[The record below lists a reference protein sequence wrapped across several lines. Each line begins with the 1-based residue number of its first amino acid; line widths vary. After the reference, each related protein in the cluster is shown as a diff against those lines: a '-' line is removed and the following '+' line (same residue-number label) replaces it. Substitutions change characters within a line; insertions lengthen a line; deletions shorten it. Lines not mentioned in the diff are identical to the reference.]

1 MKTCYLLQSWFWR
14 YKKKNDSKISPF
26 LPVPSG
32 PSRCDMD
39 RFKLP
44 SVCFVAKC
52 VTVQC
57 GAKPVSVKGL
67 YHEVSSLAIA
77 NLTVYPHTQHDSN
90 KWRLKGQRCLSEKQH
105 ECMNCIGFFQD
116 PSGGSLA
123 FFWGEKPMSLLP
135 TSKNEVVTGSKSVDI
150 HIIDSWNHIPKKL
163 LQMCLSS
170 ILRIAWI
177 MENSLIT
184 SLLAW
189 GFAKLDR
196 HSSRHCRSNDKTGV
210 IPEPPANALALRWEV
225 YVECRL
231 DTPLWWFGIC
241 FQGKFFFLLKSFNVF
256 MVKTPILSPM
266 EILKKTKQH
275 K

>member
-1 MKTCYLLQSWFWR
+1 MRNFLASMLTPLGAILSSMPECQPWHNLEILTKRHVKVRNPLHSTYWLSRLNRYENLLLVAVLILEIQ
-14 YKKKNDSKISPF
+14 KKNDSKISPF

-150 HIIDSWNHIPKKL
+150 HIIDS
-163 LQMCLSS
+163 
-170 ILRIAWI
+170 
-177 MENSLIT
+177 
-184 SLLAW
+184 
-189 GFAKLDR
+189 
-196 HSSRHCRSNDKTGV
+196 
-210 IPEPPANALALRWEV
+210 
-225 YVECRL
+225 
-231 DTPLWWFGIC
+231 
-241 FQGKFFFLLKSFNVF
+241 
-256 MVKTPILSPM
+256 
-266 EILKKTKQH
+266 
-275 K
+275 

>member
-1 MKTCYLLQSWFWR
+1 
-14 YKKKNDSKISPF
+14 
-26 LPVPSG
+26 
-32 PSRCDMD
+32 
-39 RFKLP
+39 
-44 SVCFVAKC
+44 
-52 VTVQC
+52 
-57 GAKPVSVKGL
+57 
-67 YHEVSSLAIA
+67 
-77 NLTVYPHTQHDSN
+77 
-90 KWRLKGQRCLSEKQH
+90 
-105 ECMNCIGFFQD
+105 
-116 PSGGSLA
+116 
-123 FFWGEKPMSLLP
+123 MSLLP

-150 HIIDSWNHIPKKL
+150 HIIHSWNHIPKKL

-184 SLLAW
+184 SLLAL

-241 FQGKFFFLLKSFNVF
+241 FQGKFFCWNHSTFSWWKHRFWAQWKFWKKPSNTNGRSFDHL
-256 MVKTPILSPM
+256 PINQKVSIATIDFAAMRSWKPNFFTWNQEDRAPRLGDRW
-266 EILKKTKQH
+266 K
-275 K
+275 